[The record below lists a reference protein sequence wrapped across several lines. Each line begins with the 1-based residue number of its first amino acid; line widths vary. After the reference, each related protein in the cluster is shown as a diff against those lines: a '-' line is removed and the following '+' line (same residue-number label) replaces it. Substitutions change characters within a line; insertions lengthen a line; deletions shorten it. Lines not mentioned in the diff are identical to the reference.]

1 MQRDKTNLLLFLS
14 TILRNYLLF
23 FNGTQAPEIDIL
35 EAMGGSSESLPNTN
49 VTKPYFSSSLQ
60 VSDVVYRTVNVDK
73 CYEIVDV
80 YRYQEIDD
88 VNGNYDKI
96 NNSSNIDHHN
106 NDYIDY

>member
-14 TILRNYLLF
+14 NILRNYLLF

-60 VSDVVYRTVNVDK
+60 VSDVVYRTVNEDK

-80 YRYQEIDD
+80 YRY
-88 VNGNYDKI
+88 
-96 NNSSNIDHHN
+96 
-106 NDYIDY
+106 